1 MPSDTNCC
9 RITKTLRPRPK
20 VCSCCARKCRVDC
33 TSSEEQH
40 KLNLRLPGCFVLG
53 EEFDRDGFSNV
64 EDFYSYCTTEISKAV
79 QDISQMND
87 ALRNYLLGTPLTVD
101 EECLLFGGGSSLE
114 DGSTQSRDSM
124 MDSASLR
131 SSNIVFLK
139 SQLESTLESVNKYES
154 QGTTNIVKQLKEE
167 LARSQAVM
175 EQQRAEISR
184 LNEKLSDVDFSGI
197 DPRCS

>member
-1 MPSDTNCC
+1 MS
-9 RITKTLRPRPK
+9 RLRPR
-20 VCSCCARKCRVDC
+20 VYSCCARKCRVGRL
-33 TSSEEQH
+33 SSEELH
-40 KLNLRLPGCFVLG
+40 RLNLKLPGCFVLG
-53 EEFDRDGFSNV
+53 EEFDRDGFSNI
-64 EDFYSYCTTEISKAV
+64 EDFYSYCTTEITKAV

-124 MDSASLR
+124 IDSSSLR
-131 SSNIVFLK
+131 SSNMVFLK
-139 SQLESTLESVNKYES
+139 SQLESTLESVSKYES

-175 EQQRAEISR
+175 DQQKVEISR
-184 LNEKLSDVDFSGI
+184 LNEKLSDVDYRGT
-197 DPRCS
+197 DRRCSSV